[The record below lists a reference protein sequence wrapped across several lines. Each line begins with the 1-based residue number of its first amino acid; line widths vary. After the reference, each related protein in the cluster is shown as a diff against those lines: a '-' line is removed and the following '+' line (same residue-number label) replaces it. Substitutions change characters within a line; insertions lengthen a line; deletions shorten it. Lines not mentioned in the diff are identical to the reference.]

1 MCRFLI
7 TDQSNY
13 ENVASKKKLAIG
25 SLQIIASHFFLAL
38 HRPTEHSCVS
48 CCHKLKRESQLSS
61 AALAAFEPRPA
72 LGSLEALSRVA

>member
-1 MCRFLI
+1 MKMLR
-7 TDQSNY
+7 
-13 ENVASKKKLAIG
+13 AKKKLAIG
-25 SLQIIASHFFLAL
+25 SPQIIASHFFLAL
-38 HRPTEHSCVS
+38 HRPEYSCVS